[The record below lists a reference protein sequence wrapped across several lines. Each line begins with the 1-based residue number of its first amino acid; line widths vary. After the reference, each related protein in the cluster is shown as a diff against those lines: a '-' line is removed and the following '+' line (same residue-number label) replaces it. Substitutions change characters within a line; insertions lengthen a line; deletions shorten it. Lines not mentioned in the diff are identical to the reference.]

1 MKLFKDKLNQRIEK
15 FNTLLCIGLDS
26 DKSKLP
32 SSFTSQFKFNKA
44 IIGKTHDLVC
54 AYKPNTAFYEAQ
66 GVQGI
71 KELKLTC
78 DYLRENYPDIVI
90 ILDAKRADIGNTS
103 ESYAK
108 FAFDYLGADAVTL
121 HPYLGKDALQPF
133 LDRKEK
139 GSIVLCKTS
148 NPGAKEIQNLKI
160 NSKPLYQIL
169 AKKIAGKWN
178 ENNNCGLVVGA
189 TYPAELAIVRKIA
202 PNMPFLIPG
211 VGAQGGELDKSVG
224 SGVDKNGKNAIIN
237 VARSII
243 FASKGRDFA
252 EISRR
257 ETEKLKLEIN
267 KYRNG

>member
-1 MKLFKDKLNQRIEK
+1 M
-15 FNTLLCIGLDS
+15 
-26 DKSKLP
+26 
-32 SSFTSQFKFNKA
+32 
-44 IIGKTHDLVC
+44 
-54 AYKPNTAFYEAQ
+54 
-66 GVQGI
+66 
-71 KELKLTC
+71 
-78 DYLRENYPDIVI
+78 
-90 ILDAKRADIGNTS
+90 
-103 ESYAK
+103 
-108 FAFDYLGADAVTL
+108 
-121 HPYLGKDALQPF
+121 
-133 LDRKEK
+133 
-139 GSIVLCKTS
+139 
-148 NPGAKEIQNLKI
+148 
-160 NSKPLYQIL
+160 